1 MLCYNAAMAKPILV
15 ANWKNYPA
23 SLPEAKEILAG
34 LVKKKLIYKKLSLFL
49 APPLP
54 YLPLVSERAKSFAGV
69 AAQDLFPQEKVTVT
83 GSVTP
88 EILKSFGVRLVIVGH
103 SERRALGETA
113 LEVAAKAKAAIKL
126 GLTPLIC
133 FGEKERDEGG
143 EHFQFLQEE
152 IKTLLSLIGK
162 KDLDK
167 VLLAYEPLWAIGKK
181 SVGPIDPIELAQT
194 IIFIKKVLSDLFGRD
209 AAEKLPILYGGS
221 VDHVNA
227 GILVRNTGVRGFLV
241 GRASLN
247 PKSFEG
253 IALSML
259 GK

>member
-1 MLCYNAAMAKPILV
+1 MAKPILI
-15 ANWKNYPA
+15 ANWKNHPG
-23 SLPEAKEILAG
+23 SLAEAKEILNA
-34 LVKKKLIYKKLSLFL
+34 LSKKKLIYKKLSLSI

-54 YLPLVSERAKSFAGV
+54 YFPLVSERVKTFGSL
-69 AAQDLFPQEKVTVT
+69 AAQDYFPQEKVTVT
-83 GSVTP
+83 GAVTP
-88 EILKSFGVRLVIVGH
+88 EILKSFGTKLVILGH

-113 LEVAAKAKAAIKL
+113 LEVAEKGKAALKA
-126 GLTPLIC
+126 GLTPLVC

-152 IKTLLSLIGK
+152 LKTLLSGFTK

-167 VLLAYEPLWAIGKK
+167 VILAYEPLWAIGKK
-181 SVGPIDPIELAQT
+181 SVGPIDPVELTQT
-194 IIFIKKVLSDLFGRD
+194 IIFMRKVLTDLFGRD
-209 AAEKLPILYGGS
+209 AAEKIAILYGGS

-227 GILVRNTGVRGFLV
+227 GLLVRNTGIRGFLV

-259 GK
+259 AR